1 MRDAVK
7 RWIHKCGYEVHRYN
21 IERSSTVQFLAM
33 LRHHAIDC
41 VLDVGANAGQFG
53 RYLREGG
60 YEGRIISFEPLSSAH
75 GLLTDAARHDS
86 LWDVHARTAIGATD
100 GEIEINIANNSFS
113 SSILGMLDQHSRVAP
128 ASRYVGT
135 ESVSIRRL
143 DSLAL
148 TAVTPETRTF
158 LKIDTQGYESQ
169 VLDGAPEML
178 RRVRGVQLEMSLVP
192 LYEGQ
197 VLFRELE
204 SRIHALGF
212 EFWSVSPQLVDPAT
226 GRMLQV
232 DATFFRP
239 D

>member
-1 MRDAVK
+1 MALRLGFE
-7 RWIHKCGYEVHRYN
+7 IHRYN
-21 IERSSTVQFLAM
+21 VERSATIQFFTM

-53 RYLREGG
+53 RYLREGR

-75 GLLTDAARHDS
+75 GLLVEAAKHDA
-86 LWDVHARTAIGATD
+86 LWAVHARTAIGATD

-128 ASRYVGT
+128 ASRYVGS
-135 ESVSIRRL
+135 ESVPLRRL
-143 DSLAL
+143 DALAL
-148 TAVTPETRTF
+148 SALTPDTRIF

-178 RRVRGVQLEMSLVP
+178 RRVRGVQLEMSLGP